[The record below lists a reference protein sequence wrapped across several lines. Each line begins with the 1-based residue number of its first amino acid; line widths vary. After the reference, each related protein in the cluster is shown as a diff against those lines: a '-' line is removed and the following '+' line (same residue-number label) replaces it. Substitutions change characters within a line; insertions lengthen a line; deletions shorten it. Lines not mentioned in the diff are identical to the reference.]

1 MVSEQP
7 MRRSPQQL
15 QERISRKQFETCLES
30 AEWICDTIDDLG
42 EDFLVR
48 IYESGASTGLAL
60 FVQLK
65 STQDLN
71 KHAICDD
78 LISYPIEVKDLLHW
92 QDSTTPVFIVVW
104 DVNRHS
110 GKWISVEETLRD
122 LSVRKAGWES
132 QTVVHI
138 HIPASNE
145 VDATG
150 LQNIRRLV
158 ADHYYPSVAR
168 GKTLTIRTVFRFPLD
183 QAGKAAL
190 EAVERHASR
199 GDPVEIPG
207 IYIQKVEFS
216 RWWRRLYGEIDFT
229 SGSIALGPAQPPRV
243 IPMQVR
249 VEATDGSYGA
259 TPFLRMTV
267 EKAGLEEVIL
277 SNHGQQAPLE
287 FQIVLGKTDRRFKI
301 TFEVCGPGRDVV
313 QTQEILRFLRAFA
326 AGGQLQLLILETDG
340 KLEAAI
346 PDGLNHPPARELIE
360 LVNNLCVIQAKTR
373 TPLDLPANWHFTR
386 NDLETARDLLKI
398 LKTGTDERCGASVNL
413 ELLKTGVEQIVG
425 IHAAGEPANLSIRY
439 EEAWAE
445 LFDTKIP
452 LGPMTRKV
460 TGHLVLPSE
469 DMDSFLAELAP
480 EATAEV
486 KIVDAEIVESYESWI
501 PA

>member
-1 MVSEQP
+1 M
-7 MRRSPQQL
+7 
-15 QERISRKQFETCLES
+15 QFGTCLER
-30 AEWICDTIDDLG
+30 AGGICDNLYDLG
-42 EDFLVR
+42 EDLLVR
-48 IYESGASTGLAL
+48 IYEHGVSTGLTL
-60 FVQLK
+60 FIQLK
-65 STQDLN
+65 STQNLDEHLVRG
-71 KHAICDD
+71 DRV
-78 LISYPIEVKDLLHW
+78 SYPIEVKDLLHW
-92 QDSTTPVFIVVW
+92 QDSATPVFIVVW
-104 DVNRHS
+104 DVNQQA
-110 GKWISVEETLRD
+110 GKWVSVKDTLRD
-122 LSVRKAGWES
+122 LAVRKAGWES
-132 QTVVHI
+132 QTVVRI
-138 HIPASNE
+138 HIPVSNE

-158 ADHYYPSVAR
+158 ADHYYPSVAH

-190 EAVERHASR
+190 EAVELYASR

-207 IYIQKVEFS
+207 IYIQEIEFS
-216 RWWRRLYGEIDFT
+216 PWWKRLYGEIDFT

-267 EKAGLEEVIL
+267 EKAGLEEVTL

-287 FQIVLGKTDRRFKI
+287 FQIVLGKTDRRFRT

-360 LVNNLCVIQAKTR
+360 LVDNLCVIQAKTR
-373 TPLDLPANWHFTR
+373 TSLALPADWHFSR
-386 NDLETARDLLKI
+386 DDLETARDLVKI
-398 LKTGTDERCGASVNL
+398 LKTGTEERSGASVNL
-413 ELLKTGVEQIVG
+413 ELLKTDVEQIVG
-425 IHAAGEPANLSIRY
+425 IHAAGEPANLSIKY

-445 LFDTKIP
+445 LFDTTIP

-469 DMDSFLAELAP
+469 DMSSFLADLASD
-480 EATAEV
+480 ASAEV